1 MIPDQESVPRT
12 VGEIDGFIS
21 LLRAAC
27 DDPEMNRALSQLL
40 ALPDAARRAL
50 IHGWVSDLLI
60 KQAPMEFTQAIACLL
75 DDAVAEQAY
84 AAIFHCRR

>member
-1 MIPDQESVPRT
+1 MNPDRERVPRS

-21 LLRAAC
+21 LLQAAC
-27 DDPEMNRALSQLL
+27 DDREINRALSHLL

-50 IHGWVSDLLI
+50 VHNWVSDLLI
-60 KQAPMEFTQAIACLL
+60 KQAPIEFTQAIACLL

-84 AAIFHCRR
+84 AVIFHCRR